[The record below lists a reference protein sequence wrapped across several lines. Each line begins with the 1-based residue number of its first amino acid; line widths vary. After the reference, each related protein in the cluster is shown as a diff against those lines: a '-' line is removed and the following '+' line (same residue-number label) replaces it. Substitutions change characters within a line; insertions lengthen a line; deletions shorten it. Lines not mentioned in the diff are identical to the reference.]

1 MEKSNFLSSPII
13 SSHLNSM
20 DITAVCVK
28 VIQEQQNA
36 IAALSAKVKML
47 EDKIQNIQHE
57 EERRCLLIY

>member
-1 MEKSNFLSSPII
+1 
-13 SSHLNSM
+13 M